1 MGDYLRRV
9 NVLLLEAFG
18 SDERVLI
25 ARLGISFALVLALF
39 GGWVPVGGKMQNG
52 FQLLTAL
59 GKWAQANGISAVFF
73 TLFGLG
79 IIFAMSASIA
89 LMARQSRLGVKGP
102 VFYLALGTAVLFVL
116 WLLLWRQTRATLGL
130 VAPAFCIVVALL
142 NFALI
147 LNAARVLRQLLDAAL
162 WASGFCFVA
171 VLLWIW
177 TRMGG
182 EGGSGLGFLLAALAL
197 LACGAVEYAAY
208 LQDAYLPGG

>member
-1 MGDYLRRV
+1 
-9 NVLLLEAFG
+9 LLEALG

-25 ARLGISFALVLALF
+25 ARLGISFALILSLF
-39 GGWVPVGGKMQNG
+39 GGWVPVAGRMQNG

-73 TLFGLG
+73 VLFGLG

-89 LMARQSRLGVKGP
+89 ITGRQSRLGVKDRL
-102 VFYLALGTAVLFVL
+102 FYLALGTAVLFGL
-116 WLLLWRQTRATLGL
+116 SLLLWGRTRATLGL
-130 VAPAFCIVVALL
+130 VAPAFCIVMALL

-147 LNAARVLRQLLDAAL
+147 LSPAGVLRRLLDAGL

-171 VLLWIW
+171 LLLWIW

-182 EGGSGLGFLLAALAL
+182 EGGSGLGFWLAALAL
-197 LACGAVEYAAY
+197 LACAGVEYAARV
-208 LQDAYLPGG
+208 QDAYLPGG

>member
-1 MGDYLRRV
+1 LGDYLRRV
-9 NVLLLEAFG
+9 NLLLLEALG

-25 ARLGISFALVLALF
+25 ARLGISFALILSLF
-39 GGWVPVGGKMQNG
+39 GGWVPVAGRMQNG

-59 GKWAQANGISAVFF
+59 GKWAQANGISAVLFA
-73 TLFGLG
+73 LFGLG

-89 LMARQSRLGVKGP
+89 LMGRQSRLGVKGRL
-102 VFYLALGTAVLFVL
+102 FYLALGTAVLFGL

-142 NFALI
+142 SFALV
-147 LNAARVLRQLLDAAL
+147 LSPARVLRRLLDAGL

-171 VLLWIW
+171 LLLWIL

-182 EGGSGLGFLLAALAL
+182 EGGSGLGFWLASLAL
-197 LACGAVEYAAY
+197 LACAGVEYAARV
-208 LQDAYLPGG
+208 QDAYLPGG